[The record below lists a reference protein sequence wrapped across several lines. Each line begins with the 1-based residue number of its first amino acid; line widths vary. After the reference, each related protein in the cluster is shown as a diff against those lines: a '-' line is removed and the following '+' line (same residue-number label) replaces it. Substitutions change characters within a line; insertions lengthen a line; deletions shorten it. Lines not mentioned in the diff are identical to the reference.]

1 MIVLKDLFSSSVR
14 ADVLSVLLNSPD
26 EKFYM
31 REIANLIRKNP
42 SGVKR
47 ELDRLEKMGIVISEK
62 VANLKYFRANKESP
76 LYFELK
82 DLIAKS
88 LGLPGALKALLRASG
103 ARVAFIYGPY
113 AKGEDRGKV
122 DLLVIGASDTFAPG
136 VRELEKKFGLRINY
150 LLMDEEEY
158 KQKKRKKDS
167 FLKKILSEKRIT
179 LIGRA

>member
-14 ADVLSVLLNSPD
+14 ADVLSVLLNNPD
-26 EKFYM
+26 ERFYM

-76 LYFELK
+76 LYSELK

-103 ARVAFIYGPY
+103 AKVGFIYGPY
-113 AKGEDRGKV
+113 ACGEDTTKV
-122 DLLVIGASDTFAPG
+122 DLLVVGASSVFESG
-136 VRELEKKFGLRINY
+136 VKNLEKKFGVKINY
-150 LLMDEEEY
+150 ILLDEEDY
-158 KQKKRKKDS
+158 RQKKRRRDS
-167 FLKKILSEKRIT
+167 NLKKILSEKRIT

>member
-1 MIVLKDLFSSSVR
+1 MVVLKDLFSSSVR

-76 LYFELK
+76 LYSELK

-103 ARVAFIYGPY
+103 AKIAFIYGPY
-113 AKGEDRGKV
+113 ARGEDSDEV
-122 DLLVIGASDTFAPG
+122 DLLVIGASAGCETG
-136 VRELEKKFGLRINY
+136 LRSLERKFGVKIKS

-158 KQKKRKKDS
+158 REKKRKKDS
-167 FLKKILSEKRIT
+167 ILKKILSEKRIT
-179 LIGRA
+179 LIGRV

>member
-26 EKFYM
+26 ERFYM

-76 LYFELK
+76 LYSELK

-103 ARVAFIYGPY
+103 AKIAFIYGPY
-113 AKGEDRGKV
+113 ARGEDTDRV
-122 DLLVIGASDTFAPG
+122 DLLVVGASSGFESG
-136 VRELEKKFGLRINY
+136 VRGLERKFGVKINY

-158 KQKKRKKDS
+158 KEKKRKKDS
-167 FLKKILSEKRIT
+167 TLKKIRSEKRIT